1 MNKTIIATTILALL
15 YGASDTNARDIL
27 TPKANQDYA
36 TRSTAQKG
44 IFKHLD
50 YSKCVNAAERDA
62 LKFLYT
68 YMATPDALDYDADF
82 YLANIRASLQAAG
95 EMPWG
100 ASVPV
105 REWRHFVLPVR
116 VNNEDLDLSRPAF
129 YAELKGRVKNLSM
142 KDAILEVNH
151 WCHEKVTYQPSD
163 ARTSSPLVTVSNAL
177 GRCGEESTFT
187 VAALR
192 SVGIPAR
199 QVYTPRWAHTDDNH
213 AWVEAWADGQWYF
226 LGACE
231 PEAVLDLAWFNA
243 PASRGMLMNTK
254 VTGAYDGPEQQLE
267 SNPTS
272 TVINVTSKYAPVRPS
287 CVIVTDLA
295 GNPVKDA
302 TVNFSLYN
310 YAEFYPVAVRHTDAR
325 GYAELTTGVGDMV
338 IWAGDGSRFGLG
350 KSIPGDTLRLTLDK
364 DADFTGTIDLDL
376 VPPRAGA
383 QFPAV
388 SAEDAALNDIRK
400 AREDSIR
407 NAYVATFPDID
418 SARALCRKL
427 GIPEEAARLI
437 VNSRG
442 HHSVITAFLD
452 SVAPRDR
459 AKAVAL
465 LSAMSEKDLHDVS
478 PAVLA
483 DHLATPDTGK
493 WPAQIFNQYIM
504 NPRVQTERL
513 TPYKAYFAAKLT
525 PAEKQKFAAS
535 PRALEKWM
543 QTHIALDTVYNPLRY
558 RMSPRAVW
566 ENRIADPLSRS
577 IAFVAVCRSLGVPA
591 RIDPVSEQTQYYDTD
606 NTWHD
611 VRFGETTPTSGS
623 AKGHV
628 SIVPVGDMSRE
639 PKYFSQFTIAKV
651 EQGLPKLLGF
661 GDFEPVGDINA
672 RNEPYEA
679 GQYVLVSGQRLADGS
694 VLTRANFFRVNP
706 GADSRVDLAVRQDTT
721 QLQVIGSLN
730 SELLY
735 RPFEGGEP
743 KSLLSTTGRGYY
755 VLTLVKPQH
764 EPSAHALND
773 IAEAAKELEKTGRKI
788 MVIFPDAES
797 ASRFHAEDYG
807 SLPSN
812 AVLGVDIDGRI
823 AADLKAGLELTSD
836 ELPITVV
843 ADTFNR
849 IVFARQGY
857 GIRTGEKLHDILTR
871 LRE

>member
-1 MNKTIIATTILALL
+1 MLRRLYISIAILLSTVSANAITIDQAVDTL
-15 YGASDTNARDIL
+15 YARMSLPDSLDYPRSFFIENARMSL
-27 TPKANQDYA
+27 
-36 TRSTAQKG
+36 
-44 IFKHLD
+44 
-50 YSKCVNAAERDA
+50 
-62 LKFLYT
+62 
-68 YMATPDALDYDADF
+68 
-82 YLANIRASLQAAG
+82 LAREN
-95 EMPWG
+95 MPWG
-100 ASVPV
+100 KTISDTLFYD
-105 REWRHFVLPVR
+105 FVLPVR
-116 VNNEDLDLSRPAF
+116 TNNERLDSCRTVF
-129 YAELKGRVKNLSM
+129 YNELAPRVSGM
-142 KDAILEVNH
+142 SIGEAALEVNH
-151 WCHEKVTYQPSD
+151 WAHEKVTYRPSD
-163 ARTSSPLVTVSNAL
+163 GRTSSPLATVRTTW
-177 GRCGEESTFT
+177 GRCGEESAFV
-187 VAALR
+187 VAAMR
-192 SVGIPAR
+192 SVAIPAR

-254 VTGAYDGPEQQLE
+254 VTGAYDGPEEQLE

-287 CVIVTDLA
+287 CVIVTDLT
-295 GNPVKDA
+295 GNPVKNA

-310 YAEFYPVAVRHTDAR
+310 YAEFYPVAIRHTDAR
-325 GYAELTTGVGDMV
+325 GFAELTTGEGDMV

-364 DADFTGTIDLDL
+364 NANFTGTIDLDL

-383 QFPAV
+383 QLPSV
-388 SAEDAALNDIRK
+388 SAQAAALNDMRK

-418 SARALCRKL
+418 SARALCRTL
-427 GIPEEAARLI
+427 GIPEESAQLI

-442 HHSVITAFLD
+442 HHAVITAFLD
-452 SVAPRDR
+452 SVSPRDR

-465 LSAMSEKDLHDVS
+465 LSAISEKDLHDVS

-525 PAEKQKFAAS
+525 PAEKKKFAAS

-543 QTHIALDTVYNPLRY
+543 QAHIALDTVYNPLRY

-591 RIDPVSEQTQYYDTD
+591 RIDQVSEQTQYYDASGI
-606 NTWHD
+606 WHD
-611 VRFGETTPTSGS
+611 VRFGEITPTSGTD
-623 AKGHV
+623 KGHV

-661 GDFEPVGDINA
+661 GDFEPVGEINA
-672 RNEPYEA
+672 RREPFEA

-706 GADSRVDLAVRQDTT
+706 GADTKVDLAVRQDTT

-764 EPSAHALND
+764 EPSAHVLND

-788 MVIFPDAES
+788 MVIFPDSES
-797 ASRFHAEDYG
+797 ASRYRAEDYG
-807 SLPSN
+807 QLPSN
-812 AVLGVDIDGRI
+812 AVLGVDMDGRI

-871 LRE
+871 LAE